1 MDAPSIPGGVQGQVG
16 WGPGQPGLVLGMEVG
31 GLLQQEGLELDDPW
45 HPFQP
50 KPFYDSMTLSLCL
63 CSKQEFK
70 VSWSTALMHNK
81 VSREHGF

>member
-1 MDAPSIPGGVQGQVG
+1 MPHPGRCSRPGWMGPWAAWSSIRYGG
-16 WGPGQPGLVLGMEVG
+16 WWPC
-31 GLLQQEGLELDDPW
+31 LQQEGLELDDPW

-70 VSWSTALMHNK
+70 VSRSTALMHNK